1 VTKSCAAW
9 IAAAFL
15 MPGVLPLSALAQ
27 VRNAGDY
34 LRLMDAN
41 HDGKVQL
48 SEYQDWLCYGFDR
61 MDRDHDG
68 VLTANEQPGGRG
80 RTITREQYRAQL
92 ADQFRKLDR
101 NHDGALDARE
111 LASPPR

>member
-1 VTKSCAAW
+1 MKMMRRVLALAA
-9 IAAAFL
+9 L
-15 MPGVLPLSALAQ
+15 SMPLALAAQ
-27 VRNAGDY
+27 VRAAGDY

-48 SEYQDWLCYGFDR
+48 SEYQDWLCFGFDR
-61 MDRDHDG
+61 MDRNHNG
-68 VLTANEQPGGRG
+68 VLTPDEQPGGRG
-80 RTITREQYRAQL
+80 EKAITREEYRARL

-101 NHDGALDARE
+101 NHDGALDAKE

>member
-1 VTKSCAAW
+1 MIERCKAW
-9 IAAAFL
+9 IVATL
-15 MPGVLPLSALAQ
+15 LTSSVVPLFALAQ
-27 VRNAGDY
+27 VRDTGAY
-34 LRLMDAN
+34 LRLIDAN

-61 MDRDHDG
+61 MDRNHDG
-68 VLTANEQPGGRG
+68 VLTPDEQPGGRG
-80 RTITREQYRAQL
+80 KAITREEYRAQL

-101 NHDGALDARE
+101 NHDGVLDAKE